1 MFNISNRYLYIL
13 LLATYSFFNILLIDG
28 DRLFVFEINMAYLF
42 LTIFANVILVWEAN
56 RLIQVA
62 DILRKPFNRLNINH
76 LIINFIYSFICC
88 LLISLISVFIIF
100 EILSHPFQNFYV
112 NFKLAVGFT
121 FRINLFLNCVN
132 AIVFYVNRYSATK
145 VEALRFQKQYAEAK
159 FDALK
164 NQVNPHFLF
173 NSFNVLSTLVYKD
186 QDNAI
191 EFINQM
197 SKVYRYVLKHQ
208 DEKLVN
214 LREELDFIDAYI
226 YLLKIRFQEKIDF
239 DIQLSGDLESHFIA
253 PVTLQI
259 LLENAIKHNEISK
272 SNPLLIK
279 IYNSIDNN
287 YIIIGNS
294 VKPKSDK
301 YIDSTF
307 VGLKNIKA
315 RYQFISN
322 KSIEINFNERE
333 FIVKI
338 PLLQM
343 LEHESI
349 NS

>member
-1 MFNISNRYLYIL
+1 M
-13 LLATYSFFNILLIDG
+13 
-28 DRLFVFEINMAYLF
+28 FEINMAYLF